1 MRINIYSLFSLLA
14 LYTLTTS
21 CEKIIDVDL
30 NEANPAPV
38 FEAYLEN
45 DSTCYVKASLTSSF
59 YDNSTSPAITNATIS
74 ISDQLG
80 NSETLSHEGDGIYR
94 GSSLIGTIGNTYTL
108 SINIDG
114 ALYTA
119 SSTMPPLTSID
130 SCTVQDRG
138 NLFGGGGIPGPPK
151 YFVYVNYTDPGN
163 LTNFYAIQTTY
174 YDSVEVEYTTDYR
187 IADDELSNG
196 ISTRSFTTFNSF
208 ESGDT
213 VTVELA
219 SIDQPT
225 HLYFKTLEDAI
236 AGAGFASAAPANPTT
251 NFSEGALGYFGAW
264 SKDKIVF
271 IVP

>member
-1 MRINIYSLFSLLA
+1 MKFNIIISFLA
-14 LYTLTTS
+14 LYLLTTS

-38 FEAYLEN
+38 FEAVMEN
-45 DSTCYVKASLTSSF
+45 DSFCYVKASLTSSY
-59 YDNSTSPAITNATIS
+59 YDNSTSPSITNAVMTIT
-74 ISDQLG
+74 DQLG
-80 NSETLSHEGDGIYR
+80 NTETLSHEGDGIYR
-94 GSSLIGTIGNTYTL
+94 GSSLVGTIGNTYTL
-108 SINIDG
+108 EINIDG
-114 ALYTA
+114 ELYTA

-130 SCTVQDRG
+130 SCSVQDRG
-138 NLFGGGGIPGPPK
+138 SFFGGGGAPGPPK
-151 YFVYVNYTDPGN
+151 YFVYVNYTDPSSI
-163 LTNFYAIQTTY
+163 TNYYAVQTTY
-174 YDSVEVEYTTDYR
+174 YDSTEADYTTDYR

-196 ISTRSFTTFNSF
+196 ISTRTFTTFSSF

-213 VTVELA
+213 INIELA
-219 SIDQPT
+219 SIDEPT

-264 SKDKIVF
+264 SKDEIEF